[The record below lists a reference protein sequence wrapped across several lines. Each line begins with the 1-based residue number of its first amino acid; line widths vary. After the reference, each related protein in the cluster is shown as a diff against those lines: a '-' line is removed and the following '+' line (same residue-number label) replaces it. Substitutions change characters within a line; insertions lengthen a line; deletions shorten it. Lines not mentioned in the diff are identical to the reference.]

1 MENFSAPKRSSF
13 IVYVDESGDHS
24 LAKVDKSYPIFVLAF
39 CVFYKKNYIENIIPA
54 IEKLKFDQFG
64 HDIVILHE
72 RDIRKEGEP
81 FKFRNREEKE
91 SFLDSLTKIIEDS
104 NFILISCIIDKRN
117 ISPSFDPEA
126 NPYHIALGHCLEAL
140 SDLLKEKNQSS
151 SLTHV
156 VFEQRGRK
164 EDTELELEF
173 RRICSG
179 QNGQGKKYPFAIK
192 IANKQV
198 NSAGLQLADLVARP
212 IGINYLKPEQANRA
226 FDALK
231 PKFFCKDGRSG
242 VGRDFEGFGLKV
254 HPSTKSEKP
263 R

>member
-117 ISPSFDPEA
+117 ISPSFDP
-126 NPYHIALGHCLEAL
+126 GGKSVSHCAWAL
-140 SDLLKEKNQSS
+140 S
-151 SLTHV
+151 
-156 VFEQRGRK
+156 
-164 EDTELELEF
+164 
-173 RRICSG
+173 
-179 QNGQGKKYPFAIK
+179 
-192 IANKQV
+192 
-198 NSAGLQLADLVARP
+198 
-212 IGINYLKPEQANRA
+212 
-226 FDALK
+226 
-231 PKFFCKDGRSG
+231 
-242 VGRDFEGFGLKV
+242 
-254 HPSTKSEKP
+254 
-263 R
+263 